1 MKAIIVKPPNPGA
14 EVKDIELSQEVKPGQ
29 VRIKTLYTGICGTD
43 RGIVSGK
50 LTFSRPPENASEL
63 ILGHEAMGVVE
74 EVGEGVERFKKG
86 DLVVPVVRRG
96 CGICLNCKIGRPDF
110 CETGKFV
117 EAGIRGLN
125 GFMREE
131 FVDDVMYLVRVPES
145 IKDIGMLTE
154 PLSNVVK
161 AVDEILNIQN
171 RMIWTCGD
179 STYECRNALVVGSGP
194 IGTFFSLLLRTN
206 GFNVYLLNKRDPS
219 PTEAYIAERMSTTF
233 YNTTQGLEKL
243 PSADVIVDTT
253 GYPSAF
259 LPLLKKFKKNA
270 ILVLFGTSS
279 GDKVEIDAD
288 LVTFFVENNIAVVG
302 SVNASKEHFREAVN
316 YLTLWKEKYGSLV
329 PRMITSMVSPEN
341 GPEVVSKK
349 IPGEI
354 KTVIKWS

>member
-50 LTFSRPPENASEL
+50 ITFSRPQENASEL

-131 FVDDVMYLVRVPES
+131 FVDDVMYLVRVPEP